1 MIETRASNFSP
12 IMKYDLISSI
22 RFIMGSCWY
31 KEMEMMME
39 WIDEQASISNGGVIE
54 SWQMRQKS
62 ERKHGQRRTL
72 TQSNQECII

>member
-54 SWQMRQKS
+54 SW
-62 ERKHGQRRTL
+62 
-72 TQSNQECII
+72 